1 MSQQNSLD
9 LEAKLIERTM
19 LQRDEMIA
27 KTDAEVK
34 ALIDN
39 SEKEA
44 QRLKSEADRQILN
57 IVASVLRGVRDRIVG
72 GVELDSRKKLMIAR
86 EETLQQIYGDSEKKL
101 KELTADKKE
110 YHETLVKL
118 VAEAVTAIGGEEF
131 IISVNDADLAELKKG
146 QKKFETEAQKATGA
160 KFTLKLDDAPIATIG
175 GVVVKNPEGTKVY
188 HNTFEG
194 RIQRARA
201 KLNVKLTKILEA
213 E

>member
-1 MSQQNSLD
+1 MSQQNSLE
-9 LEAKLIERTM
+9 LESKLIERTM

-27 KTDAEVK
+27 KADAEAKTLVEN
-34 ALIDN
+34 A
-39 SEKEA
+39 EKEA
-44 QRLKSEADRQILN
+44 QRIHSETDRQILN

-86 EETLQQIYGDSEKKL
+86 EEALQQIYVDAEKKL
-101 KELTADKKE
+101 KELTDDKKA

-118 VAEAVTAIGGEEF
+118 IAEAVTAIGGDDF
-131 IISVNDADLAELKKG
+131 IVSANDADLADLKKG
-146 QKKFETEAQKATGA
+146 HKKLETDIQKATGT
-160 KFTLKLDDAPIATIG
+160 KVTLKLDDTPIAATG
-175 GVVVKNPEGTKVY
+175 GVVVKNADGTKVY

-201 KLNVKLTKILEA
+201 KLNVQLTKTLEA